1 MKPVVRLNRKGE
13 IVEIRC
19 GNRRAVL
26 MPYPRAW
33 LAWRDGTP
41 PAKAHIWYLTHRT
54 AGGRGW
60 TPATRRGGRSQ
71 VAYEVRHA
79 FWWVRDAVV
88 PLNVFERER
97 ACP

>member
-26 MPYPRAW
+26 MPLPRAW
-33 LAWRDGTP
+33 RAWRDRAP
-41 PAKAHIWYLTHRT
+41 DMVWFLTHRT

-71 VAYEVRHA
+71 VAYSIKHA

-88 PLNVFERER
+88 PLNVFERES
-97 ACP
+97 ACL